1 MMKSFAAVVGLVL
14 AATLAPVS
22 KAQAQAAYPD
32 RPVKIIVGFSAGG
45 SSDVLARL
53 AAQSLSKALNQSFV
67 VENRAGAT
75 GNIAHEAVAKAAPD
89 GYTLLFATTD
99 VTLNGATAKD
109 LRFDPERDFA
119 PVTQVTFAPLILF
132 TRPGVG
138 GADLKELIAHIKAN
152 PNKLSYA
159 STGRGTTTHL
169 AAEQLKILTKI
180 DILHVPYKGA
190 APAIT
195 AVLSGETEMLFTT
208 HVSAKGQLEGGK
220 LRAIAIAST
229 SRSTLLPNVPTFA
242 EIGYAVEFGTWFGM
256 LAPAHTP
263 PAIVNQL
270 YSVLHKA
277 GQTPEF
283 RDKILGL
290 GGEIIL
296 NSPESFKAFV
306 VRDVQNWKTLVKTIG
321 NADLN

>member
-1 MMKSFAAVVGLVL
+1 MQPLTLIARILLASLALVSNGWGQG
-14 AATLAPVS
+14 V
-22 KAQAQAAYPD
+22 YPD
-32 RPVKIIVGFSAGG
+32 RPVRIIVGFSAGG

-67 VENRAGAT
+67 VENRSGAT

-109 LRFDPERDFA
+109 LRFNPEKDFS
-119 PVTQVTFAPLILF
+119 PITQVTFAPLILF

-138 GADLKELIAHIKAN
+138 GADIKELIAYIRSN
-152 PNKLSYA
+152 PGKLSYA

-169 AAEQLKILTKI
+169 AVEQLKLLAKI

-195 AVLSGETEMLFTT
+195 AVLSGETELLFTT
-208 HVSAKGQLEGGK
+208 QVSAKGQLDAGK
-220 LRAIAIAST
+220 LRAVAIASVA
-229 SRSTLLPNVPTFA
+229 RSSQLANVPTFA
-242 EIGYAVEFGTWFGM
+242 EFGYPVEFGTWFGL
-256 LAPAHTP
+256 LAPASTS

-270 YSVLHKA
+270 YTTLQKA
-277 GQTPEF
+277 GQTAEF

-296 NSPESFKAFV
+296 SSPEAFKDFIGKD
-306 VRDVQNWKTLVKTIG
+306 VRNWKALVKVPG
-321 NADLN
+321 SNADL